1 MVFVSMS
8 NKHKIELHA
17 NGTFSCK
24 QIRIRNLKKA
34 SGNLLMRVAPGIC
47 GGWVIINYAV
57 EDDDLTI
64 S

>member
-17 NGTFSCK
+17 NWTFSCK
-24 QIRIRNLKKA
+24 QIRIRNLKQIYKEHLA
-34 SGNLLMRVAPGIC
+34 KESFGHSL
-47 GGWVIINYAV
+47 
-57 EDDDLTI
+57 